1 MLTRLL
7 CVLICR
13 LAQPKPYRKRKWLDK
28 ISEKCGECPS
38 STWHLHTVHNGA
50 KFLMGLEIL
59 HIYNFSKYFWNCG
72 NFWSFYFYEKL
83 PDLINF
89 FTLEF
94 WQFKKKR
101 NKKFKRQNFQFIFDK
116 IPCLSVDILTEQ
128 LLDWIPQNTRKLKI
142 ATLEFVGIEQ

>member
-38 STWHLHTVHNGA
+38 STWHLLTVHNGA

-83 PDLINF
+83 PDFINF

-94 WQFKKKR
+94 WQFKKK
-101 NKKFKRQNFQFIFDK
+101 KKKVQETKFSIHLWQNSLFERWHFNRAA
-116 IPCLSVDILTEQ
+116 SG
-128 LLDWIPQNTRKLKI
+128 LDTPKH
-142 ATLEFVGIEQ
+142 